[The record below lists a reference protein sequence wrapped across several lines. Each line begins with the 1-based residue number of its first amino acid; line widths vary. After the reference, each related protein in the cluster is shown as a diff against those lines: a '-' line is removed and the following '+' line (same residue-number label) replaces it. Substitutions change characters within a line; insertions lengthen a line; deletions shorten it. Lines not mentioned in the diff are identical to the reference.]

1 LRTAYIQYNLT
12 HYSVKLVALA
22 GVAEDHTVHIGA
34 KQINV
39 CSRNYMHAM
48 ARAVCMVV
56 LVMFTI
62 KRPKSSGPISR
73 SVRVCRSHP
82 SPQTVSLE
90 TTLRGRVMVSQSQS
104 ASPACS
110 KFRSKSARPEPVTNR
125 PRSYR
130 TCLNCCVMTA
140 ERQSDYFEALEARK
154 GLQLALYHVRHPGRS
169 KL

>member
-1 LRTAYIQYNLT
+1 MDSAMRVSDENNAQKLSTVADSVYSVQLT
-12 HYSVKLVALA
+12 HYSDKLVALA
-22 GVAEDHTVHIGA
+22 GMAEGHTVHIGA

-39 CSRNYMHAM
+39 CSRDYMHAM

-110 KFRSKSARPEPVTNR
+110 KFTEVPAQ
-125 PRSYR
+125 
-130 TCLNCCVMTA
+130 C
-140 ERQSDYFEALEARK
+140 
-154 GLQLALYHVRHPGRS
+154 
-169 KL
+169 